1 MDPEEEEEREEG
13 DALAYLEKLDRF
25 LNGKEQTTLYLELE
39 RKGYNP
45 PFAENLND
53 EELSRELT
61 NLIWALWD
69 FNVWID
75 DADHLSDREL
85 YLELL
90 DLLDE
95 PTVVFPDHPS
105 ANFHWS
111 PIGSY
116 GEEDMVIY
124 NRYYASDQD
133 REDMLKEWPDT
144 FMPEK
149 EMVPYYRSWLP
160 QRAGEV

>member
-1 MDPEEEEEREEG
+1 MDPEEEREEG
-13 DALAYLEKLDRF
+13 DDLSYLEKLDRF
-25 LNGKEQTTLYLELE
+25 LSGKEQTTLYLELE

-45 PFAENLND
+45 PFAENLTD

-61 NLIWALWD
+61 ILIWALWD

-105 ANFHWS
+105 ASYHWS

-116 GEEDMVIY
+116 GPEDVLIHC
-124 NRYYASDQD
+124 RYYASDQD
-133 REDMLKEWPDT
+133 REDLLKEDPSME
-144 FMPEK
+144 MPPK
-149 EMVPYYRSWLP
+149 EIAPYYRSWLP